1 MTIPGHVIG
10 HTATADDSDSCQINI
25 DTPLSINI
33 WAKGM
38 GKSFS
43 GWFELRYASD
53 PDTKAPVY
61 FSYEFPAGT
70 VIPFERAGTWI
81 LTVRPGVG
89 AGEGYELFLSEV
101 DQMQSPQLQ
110 IRSTSK
116 FNSMLVNVNA
126 QDSFRGD
133 LEIVYRHFAEE
144 ALSLN

>member
-1 MTIPGHVIG
+1 M
-10 HTATADDSDSCQINI
+10 
-25 DTPLSINI
+25 
-33 WAKGM
+33 
-38 GKSFS
+38 
-43 GWFELRYASD
+43 
-53 PDTKAPVY
+53 
-61 FSYEFPAGT
+61 
-70 VIPFERAGTWI
+70 
-81 LTVRPGVG
+81 G

-110 IRSTSK
+110 IRSTPK